1 MTKHARRTHR
11 FLIIGYHVM
20 TSSHRTHLLDA
31 LVELARLGQQVA
43 LLAHQL
49 TVLLAHALQLGALG
63 PDTVDRV
70 VIVLNELLAA
80 STQPVSRLHVI
91 L

>member
-1 MTKHARRTHR
+1 MANTKT
-11 FLIIGYHVM
+11 FLLIGYHVM
-20 TSSHRTHLLDA
+20 TSSHRTPYLLDA

>member
-1 MTKHARRTHR
+1 
-11 FLIIGYHVM
+11 M
-20 TSSHRTHLLDA
+20 TSHSTHLLDA
-31 LVELARLGQQVA
+31 LVELARLGQQLA

-49 TVLLAHALQLGALG
+49 TILLAHALQLGALG